1 MPQVIFLV
9 LPQVEILDV
18 AGPLQVLHEA
28 NGYGAQYKMR
38 FCADQATIDTAQ
50 GLSFG
55 SIEPFSPV
63 TTNDLVIIPGIPFTS
78 VDAISSK
85 IVEWVR
91 EAYEVGAKLYS
102 ICTGAFILGRAGLL
116 DGRQCTT
123 HWNRVEALQKRFP
136 RARVLTNRLF
146 VEDGS
151 ITSSAG
157 IAAGIDLTLSIVEQQ
172 YGPRLAAAVA
182 REMVVYLR
190 RDGSHRQESIYLDYR
205 SHMNP
210 GVHRVQDLLSGQP
223 ERRWTLPDLADVSN
237 MSERNLTRV
246 FRQTTGISIGEY
258 LGKLRLELAMTLV
271 ADPQLTLEAIA
282 TRCGF
287 ESARQ
292 LRRLSRKLSGLSL
305 SEFRYS
311 LNGR

>member
-1 MPQVIFLV
+1 MQQVVFLV
-9 LPQVEILDV
+9 LPNVEILDV

-28 NGYGAQYKMR
+28 NGYGAQYQMR
-38 FCADQATIDTAQ
+38 FCALRDTTGTAQ
-50 GLSFG
+50 GISFAAL
-55 SIEPFSPV
+55 EPLITLASKDV
-63 TTNDLVIIPGIPFTS
+63 VIVPGIPFAS
-78 VDAISSK
+78 IDAIDK
-85 IVEWVR
+85 KVVEWVR
-91 EAYEVGAKLYS
+91 HGYEVGAKLYS
-102 ICTGAFILGRAGLL
+102 ICTGAFIFGKAGLL

-123 HWNRVEALQKRFP
+123 HWNRVEALRKSFP

-151 ITSSAG
+151 ITTSAG
-157 IAAGIDLTLSIVEQQ
+157 IASGIDLTLSMVEDQH
-172 YGPRLAAAVA
+172 GPRMAAAVA

-205 SHMNP
+205 SHLHP
-210 GVHRVQDLLSGQP
+210 GIHRVQDLVSGQP
-223 ERRWTLPDLADVSN
+223 ERRWTLPDLADVSH

-305 SEFRYS
+305 SELRYS
-311 LNGR
+311 PNTH